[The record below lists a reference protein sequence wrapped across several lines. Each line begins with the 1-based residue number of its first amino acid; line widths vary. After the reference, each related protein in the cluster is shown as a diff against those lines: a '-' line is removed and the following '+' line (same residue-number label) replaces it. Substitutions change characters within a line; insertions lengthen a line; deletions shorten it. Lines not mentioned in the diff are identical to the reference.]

1 MPEDNNTHLWRCDL
15 TLHDYLFFATT
26 KRGRISETGE
36 FIHNYS
42 LTYALGWARSEWYA
56 GMQKPQYEQQLGDID
71 GIYVT
76 PGHLVTGSQTLMS
89 YRTEMD
95 GYALSTSLDPKNMSS
110 GIVRCFRP
118 GSVFR
123 FYVLARF
130 YLDNIPPLVR
140 LGRSMA
146 KAEITTQCPVEFAIV
161 EGDYT
166 VSSLLNW
173 SDIASKPSVCDVIV
187 YALPGRLI
195 RNARFI
201 GTRYVEA
208 KFVDGDTVKL
218 PLEMGYY
225 RKKLCS
231 DWLGNAA

>member
-1 MPEDNNTHLWRCDL
+1 MPKRNNVHLWQCDL

-26 KRGRISETGE
+26 KRGRVRETGE

-42 LTYALGWARSEWYA
+42 LTYALGWARSGWCTER
-56 GMQKPQYEQQLGDID
+56 QEPQYEQQLGNVD

-76 PGHLVTGSQTLMS
+76 PGHLIAGSHTLMS
-89 YRTEMD
+89 YRTEMS
-95 GYALSTSLDPKNMSS
+95 GYALPTSLDQNNTNC

-140 LGRSMA
+140 LGRFMT
-146 KAEITTQCPVEFAIV
+146 KAEVATQYPVEFAVV
-161 EGDYT
+161 EGDYIA
-166 VSSLLNW
+166 SSLLNW
-173 SDIASKPSVCDVIV
+173 NDIASKPSLCDVIM

-195 RNARFI
+195 RNARFT
-201 GTRYVEA
+201 GVRYVEA
-208 KFVDGDTVKL
+208 KFVDGNTVKL
-218 PLEMGYY
+218 PLDMGYY
-225 RKKLCS
+225 QNELCS
-231 DWLGNAA
+231 TWLGDAA

>member
-1 MPEDNNTHLWRCDL
+1 MPKNNKIHVWQCDL
-15 TLHDYLFFATT
+15 TLHDYLFFSTT
-26 KRGRISETGE
+26 KRGRISEMGE

-42 LTYALGWARSEWYA
+42 LTYALGWANSEWRA
-56 GMQKPQYEQQLGDID
+56 ERQEPQYEQQLGNID

-76 PGHLVTGSQTLMS
+76 PGHLVTGSHVLMS
-89 YRTEMD
+89 YRSEVD
-95 GYALSTSLDPKNMSS
+95 GYSLSLPQDLQNANC

-140 LGRSMA
+140 LGRFMA
-146 KAEITTQCPVEFAIV
+146 KAAIATQYPVELTVA

-173 SDIASKPSVCDVIV
+173 NDVAIKPNLCDIIV

-195 RNARFI
+195 QNARF
-201 GTRYVEA
+201 TETQYLKARFE
-208 KFVDGDTVKL
+208 DGAVATL
-218 PLEMGYY
+218 PLDMGYCQ
-225 RKKLCS
+225 KGLCS
-231 DWLGNAA
+231 AWLESAA